1 MIVSANPLASTVAS
15 ALAPPYRLA
24 WRVDTDAP
32 VSGLA
37 IADDLALG
45 VTGDAVVAVDLVEG
59 RLAWTVARSGG
70 PLLRPAVARVAGR
83 PLLVFTESAE
93 RGANAASD
101 ADPSDVVALDLGDR
115 SERWRVRFDAGI
127 PAPVTLAGGLA
138 YVVDGDGAL
147 TALDLANGD
156 ERWTADVAGTS
167 DAPPAL
173 AGDILLVAVRPEDS
187 PARLAALDAASGAP
201 VWGDTVATETPA
213 ASAIAAGR
221 DDVVVAG
228 ADRLLRALDTAT
240 GRERW
245 GVLLVNVPSPVG
257 APLVAEGAVY
267 VADYAGGVY
276 RFDLASGER
285 TWDQQL
291 NRLVVRSSPIAAG
304 DAIVLGTNDGHLVA
318 LDRSSGHVLADRAT
332 GPGLLGPI
340 AIAGDLVVVPKSG
353 VDAGVLAFATDPE
366 GSRLDIA
373 SPTELDLAGS
383 LGRFV
388 VAFAIVAF
396 SIAILPGGLARR
408 FLPTGRRR
416 RADGGTP

>member
-1 MIVSANPLASTVAS
+1 MAAFALAPTVAA

-32 VSGLA
+32 TSGLA
-37 IADDLALG
+37 VAEDLALG
-45 VTGDAVVAVDLVEG
+45 VTADAVVAVDLAEG

-93 RGANAASD
+93 RGATSTSG
-101 ADPSDVVALDLGDR
+101 ADPADVVGLDLGDR

-127 PAPVTLAGGLA
+127 PAPVTLADGLA
-138 YVVDGDGAL
+138 YVVDGDGVL

-156 ERWTADVAGTS
+156 ERWTADAAGAS

-173 AGDILLVAVRPEDS
+173 AGDVLLVAGRPEDA

-201 VWGDTVATETPA
+201 VWGDTVASAIPA
-213 ASAIAAGR
+213 GSAIAADR

-228 ADRLLRALDTAT
+228 ADRLLRVLDPAT

-245 GVLLVNVPSPVG
+245 NALLVNVPSPVG

-267 VADYAGGVY
+267 MADYAGGVY
-276 RFDLASGER
+276 RFDLATGER
-285 TWDQQL
+285 AWDQQL
-291 NRLVVRSSPIAAG
+291 NRLVVRSSPVAAG
-304 DAIVLGTNDGHLVA
+304 DAIVIGTNDGHLVA
-318 LDRSSGHVLADRAT
+318 LDRSNGHVVVDRAT

-340 AIAGDLVVVPKSG
+340 AIAGDLVIVPKSG
-353 VDAGVLAFATDPE
+353 GDPGVLAFATDPE
-366 GSRLDIA
+366 GRRLDVA
-373 SPTELDLAGS
+373 SPTALDLVGS

-396 SIAILPGGLARR
+396 GVAILPGGLARR

-416 RADGGTP
+416 RADEGAP